1 MNENIKEMRGMFL
14 QLGNNMWSDVPVKD
28 WALTK
33 RRILPK
39 SAPWMS
45 SGSTRRCGGG

>member
-1 MNENIKEMRGMFL
+1 MKENGGEFRGMFL

-33 RRILPK
+33 KENL
-39 SAPWMS
+39 ADVS
-45 SGSTRRCGGG
+45 SLDVLRFDEAV